1 MRKVSVLK
9 KSQGKKKTQYLSPT
23 LNKNTILFH
32 FSWKPSAQLRITARS
47 LYPQRLATNL
57 KEKE

>member
-1 MRKVSVLK
+1 MRKANVLK
-9 KSQGKKKTQYLSPT
+9 KSQKKKKMQYLSPK

-32 FSWKPSAQLRITARS
+32 FSRKPSAQLRITARS
-47 LYPQRLATNL
+47 LYPQRLATSL